1 MSDELQTVLLT
12 VGLPASGK
20 STYAKELITT
30 NKNWARVNRDD
41 LRSMVFNGFNRKKE
55 KTIVKSE
62 MELAELYLSK
72 GMNVVV
78 DDTNLNP
85 KVRDSWKA
93 FCDEHGVEFKIKI
106 FDTSL
111 RECIRRDVLRQNSVG
126 EDVIRRMWNEFVVS
140 AYEHNENLPPAIIVD
155 IDGTLA
161 LMNGRQPYDWDKVW
175 TDLPNKPVVDLVGSY
190 LKVQQASGREC
201 ELLIV
206 SGRDGGCRE
215 QTEEWLQRNI
225 SFEHKLLM
233 RPEHDMRDDTQ
244 IKSEIYH
251 LYIENEYDVQ
261 FVVDDRQKVVDMWR
275 ELGLTVFQ
283 VADGRF

>member
-1 MSDELQTVLLT
+1 MANKLQTVLLT

-20 STYAKELITT
+20 STYAKELVMT

-41 LRSMVFNGFNRKKE
+41 LRLMVFNGFNRKKE

-78 DDTNLNP
+78 DDTNLNH

-93 FCDEHGVEFKIKI
+93 FCDEHGANFKIKV

-111 RECIRRDVLRQNSVG
+111 RECIRRDVLRQDSVG
-126 EDVIRRMWNEFVVS
+126 EDVIRRMWSEFIVPT
-140 AYEHNENLPPAIIVD
+140 YEHNENLPPAIIVD
-155 IDGTLA
+155 VDGTLA
-161 LMNGRQPYDWDKVW
+161 LMNGRSPYDWDKVG
-175 TDLPNKPVVDLVGSY
+175 TDLPNKPVIDLVGSY
-190 LKVQQASGREC
+190 LKAQQASGREC
-201 ELLIV
+201 ELFIV
-206 SGRDGGCRE
+206 SGRDGVCRE
-215 QTEEWLQRNI
+215 QTEEWLQKNFN
-225 SFEHKLLM
+225 FEHKLLM
-233 RPEHDMRDDTQ
+233 RPEHDTRDDMQ
-244 IKSEIYH
+244 IKSEIYY

>member
-1 MSDELQTVLLT
+1 MVNELQTVLLT

-20 STYAKELITT
+20 STYAKELVTT

-41 LRSMVFNGFNRKKE
+41 LRAMVFNGFNRKKE
-55 KTIVKSE
+55 KIIVKSE
-62 MELAELYLSK
+62 MKLAEFYLSK

-93 FCDEHGVEFKIKI
+93 FCDEHGVEFKIKV

-111 RECIRRDVLRQNSVG
+111 CECIRRDVLRQNSVG
-126 EDVIRRMWNEFVVS
+126 EDVLRQMWNQFIVS
-140 AYEHNENLPPAIIVD
+140 TYEHNENLPPAIIVD

-161 LMNGRQPYDWDKVW
+161 LMNERQPYDWDKVW
-175 TDLPNKPVVDLVGSY
+175 TDLPNKPVVDLVSSY
-190 LKVQQASGREC
+190 LKTQQASGREC

-215 QTEEWLQRNI
+215 QTEEWIQRNFN
-225 SFEHKLLM
+225 FEHKLLM
-233 RPEHDMRDDTQ
+233 RPEHDTRDDTQ
-244 IKSEIYH
+244 IKSEIYY

>member
-1 MSDELQTVLLT
+1 MKNESQTVLLT

-20 STYAKELITT
+20 STYAKELVAT

-55 KTIVKSE
+55 KIIVKSE
-62 MELAELYLSK
+62 MELAEFYLSK
-72 GMNVVV
+72 EMNVVV

-85 KVRDSWKA
+85 KVRDSWKT
-93 FCDEHGVEFKIKI
+93 FCDKHGVEFKIKS

-111 RECIRRDVLRQNSVG
+111 RECIRRDALRQDSVG
-126 EDVIRRMWNEFVVS
+126 EDVIRQMWNQFIVS

-161 LMNGRQPYDWDKVW
+161 LMNGRQPYDWDKVG
-175 TDLPNKPVVDLVGSY
+175 TDLPNKPVIDLVSSY
-190 LKVQQASGREC
+190 LKAQQASGREC
-201 ELLIV
+201 ELFIV
-206 SGRDGGCRE
+206 SGRDGVCRE
-215 QTEEWLQRNI
+215 QTEEWLQRNFN
-225 SFEHKLLM
+225 FEHKLLM
-233 RPEHDMRDDTQ
+233 RPEHDMRDDMQ
-244 IKSEIYH
+244 IKSEIYY

>member
-1 MSDELQTVLLT
+1 MANKLQTVLLT

-20 STYAKELITT
+20 STYAKELVMT

-41 LRSMVFNGFNRKKE
+41 LRLMVFNGFNRKKE

-78 DDTNLNP
+78 DDTNLNH

-93 FCDEHGVEFKIKI
+93 FCDEHGANFKIKV

-126 EDVIRRMWNEFVVS
+126 EDVIRQMWNQFIVS
-140 AYEHNENLPPAIIVD
+140 TYEHNENLPPAIIVD

-175 TDLPNKPVVDLVGSY
+175 TDLPNKPVVDLVSSY
-190 LKVQQASGREC
+190 LKTQQASGREC

-215 QTEEWLQRNI
+215 QTEEWLRKNFN
-225 SFEHKLLM
+225 FEHKLLM
-233 RPEHDMRDDTQ
+233 RPEHDMRDDTEV
-244 IKSEIYH
+244 KSEIYH

>member
-1 MSDELQTVLLT
+1 MTDKLQTVLLT

-20 STYAKELITT
+20 STYAKELVMT

-41 LRSMVFNGFNRKKE
+41 LRLMVFNGFNRKKE

-72 GMNVVV
+72 GLNVVV

-85 KVRDSWKA
+85 KVRESWKT
-93 FCDEHGVEFKIKI
+93 FCDEHGAKFEVKV

-126 EDVIRRMWNEFVVS
+126 EDVIRQMWNQFVIS
-140 AYEHNENLPPAIIVD
+140 TYEHNENLPPAIIVD
-155 IDGTLA
+155 VDGTLA
-161 LMNGRQPYDWDKVW
+161 LMNGRQPYDWDRVG
-175 TDLPNKPVVDLVGSY
+175 TDLPNKPVIDLVGSY
-190 LKVQQASGREC
+190 LKAQQASGREC
-201 ELLIV
+201 ELFIV
-206 SGRDGGCRE
+206 SGRDGICRE
-215 QTEEWLQRNI
+215 QTEEWLQKNFD
-225 SFEHKLLM
+225 FEHKLLM
-233 RPEHDMRDDTQ
+233 RPEHDTRDDTQ
-244 IKSEIYH
+244 IKREIYY